1 MLNFIIVINMKLI
14 YSDNIIE
21 SYSENKINGDGV
33 IDIFLNENEPLII
46 YNLDGSEYEIF
57 KLLDDSY
64 TMMYNNDK
72 IIARRF
78 VPNHDFFYTLF
89 DCNQFNEEDEYIYI
103 YVNNEQKKIKKNQYD
118 FTFQP
123 WSEFI
128 SNEYIGILP
137 NNPLIVKSDDNFY
150 KSYDSINE
158 AFKVEKIEEDT
169 MWLKS
174 TSTGCCGSNKDLEG
188 FVKWK
193 EGNMLLIDLNIFD

>member
-1 MLNFIIVINMKLI
+1 MKLI
-14 YSDNIIE
+14 YSDSIIE
-21 SYSENKINGDGV
+21 SYSENKINGNGV
-33 IDIFLNENEPLII
+33 IGIFLNENEPLII

-118 FTFQP
+118 FTF
-123 WSEFI
+123 
-128 SNEYIGILP
+128 
-137 NNPLIVKSDDNFY
+137 
-150 KSYDSINE
+150 
-158 AFKVEKIEEDT
+158 
-169 MWLKS
+169 
-174 TSTGCCGSNKDLEG
+174 
-188 FVKWK
+188 
-193 EGNMLLIDLNIFD
+193 